1 MDPRENSFTYT
12 YSAAQQAEIKKIRQ
26 KYMPPEENKL
36 EQLRRLDK
44 SAQNRGTAVA
54 IAVGVVGTLL
64 LGIGMCCT
72 MVWTGLF
79 IPGVIIGVL
88 GIGVLSVAYPLY
100 NTLVKKQR
108 QKLAP
113 QILKISDELMQP
125 TQV

>member
-44 SAQNRGTAVA
+44 SAQNRGTAAA

>member
-36 EQLRRLDK
+36 DQLRRLDK

-113 QILKISDELMQP
+113 KILKISDELMQP